1 MISAN
6 RILLIKLRA
15 IGDVLLSTPTIYNLR
30 QAYPNATIDFL
41 TEEFAADVVRGNLWV
56 NDVIAFNKKK
66 DGSIGLLREIRSRKY
81 DLVIDLFCNPRS
93 ALVTKISGA
102 RTRVGYP
109 FRGRK
114 YAYNVYV
121 TSRSDFVHNVEFNL
135 DVLRRLEIPIISSQP
150 FFPIDEQSKTFA
162 DEWVQKENLK
172 NKTVVGLNP
181 SGGWKTKRWGLEHFA
196 QFGDCVAEKYNAE
209 VVLVWGP
216 GEKHDAEIILKTMR
230 HHPHIIPQ
238 TSLKQLGAILQ
249 QCSYVVSN
257 DSGPMHISAA
267 VGVPT
272 LGIFGPTTPRLQG
285 PFGEKHAWVRNEG
298 LDCLECN
305 LTKCPIGNI
314 CMTQLDVDRVVSA
327 FDALIK
333 KNTELQTARRTQ
345 NVKNSQ

>member
-1 MISAN
+1 VTKPE

-15 IGDVLLSTPTIYNLR
+15 IGDVLLSTPTIYNVR

-41 TEEFAADVVRGNLWV
+41 TEEFAADVVRGNPWV
-56 NDVIAFNKKK
+56 NDVIAFKKK
-66 DGSIGLLREIRSRKY
+66 RDGSIGLLHTIRSRRY

-135 DVLRRLEIPIISSQP
+135 DALRRLDIPIISSEP
-150 FFPIDEQSKTFA
+150 YFPLDDESKAFA
-162 DEWVQKENLK
+162 GEWIK
-172 NKTVVGLNP
+172 NEHFNCKTIIALNP
-181 SGGWKTKRWGLEHFA
+181 SGGWETKRWGLEHFA
-196 QFGDCVAEKYNAE
+196 QFGDHVAEKYHAE
-209 VVLVWGP
+209 IILVWGP
-216 GEKHDAEIILKTMR
+216 GEGKDASTIQGLMDHR
-230 HHPHIIPQ
+230 PHIIPR

-249 QCSYVVSN
+249 RCSYVVSN
-257 DSGPMHISAA
+257 DSGPMHIAAA

-272 LGIFGPTTPRLQG
+272 LGIFGPTTPKLQG
-285 PFGEKHAWVRNEG
+285 PYGERHSWVRNEE

-305 LTKCPIGNI
+305 LTKCPIGNV
-314 CMTQLDVDRVVSA
+314 CMTNLDVDRVVSA
-327 FDALIK
+327 FDVLVK
-333 KNTELQTARRTQ
+333 KNVEPQSALRSA
-345 NVKNSQ
+345 KI